1 MKIKRIMAFFLM
13 FTLSAS
19 ALMAGCAKQE
29 EQQTAETPS
38 QSQQATQQAE
48 QNEQAAEPVA
58 GKNLAVVNGI
68 AAVADDNGFSRI
80 DEAAGKETQIDSEP
94 ANQVI
99 FNGSTA
105 YYVRRGIEDKS
116 VKIRYDEDTIVDEGD
131 EEVWLR
137 GEVYIF
143 TKESGKSQKLFIT
156 NQETAELVYFD
167 SENLYYTDFADEN
180 VGYFLGASKDIAR
193 SLYKYDLNSG
203 KKTLIADYACRAEAY
218 GSCIFYNAYDGNSS
232 HHPDFVNPGPIHIYD
247 TKTGTDVKADD
258 YGELLYAENDRFY
271 FIHIT
276 EEDDGITGGAVKSCK
291 ADGTELETVRSIDG
305 EIDSRYGNYVT
316 VTGEDNE
323 VTVINTKNGKEFKHD
338 MYGFSFTEGK
348 LFELTDDFDG
358 KLYYYN
364 DNFEKELYVDLNN
377 YDVKS
382 DSVGYVKKTD
392 AGVYVEK
399 FADDDTSSIRFIKS
413 GN

>member
-68 AAVADDNGFSRI
+68 AAVADDNGFSII

-203 KKTLIADYACRAEAY
+203 TFQVIYENQTLSDLISATDTFTLIFDREEMKKDSTDYFIQITATPTNTTAVSGTITQLQAQISVSKGKDYGSRWRAVLTEPDDADYDAY
-218 GSCIFYNAYDGNSS
+218 NVQVSGSGAGTIEIMWKTEYFNISDM
-232 HHPDFVNPGPIHIYD
+232 FLMD
-247 TKTGTDVKADD
+247 TANTFRDSTGDA
-258 YGELLYAENDRFY
+258 
-271 FIHIT
+271 
-276 EEDDGITGGAVKSCK
+276 
-291 ADGTELETVRSIDG
+291 
-305 EIDSRYGNYVT
+305 
-316 VTGEDNE
+316 VTGDNAIITAGEWSKVILE
-323 VTVINTKNGKEFKHD
+323 VDSYTKENKYDIQFFKKHSHTFSASDPVSAYIKEGEYK
-338 MYGFSFTEGK
+338 
-348 LFELTDDFDG
+348 
-358 KLYYYN
+358 
-364 DNFEKELYVDLNN
+364 EKQ
-377 YDVKS
+377 
-382 DSVGYVKKTD
+382 
-392 AGVYVEK
+392 
-399 FADDDTSSIRFIKS
+399 S
-413 GN
+413 GT